1 MNPTEITILLQ
12 LACFII
18 GSIFIVKA
26 GKQDFTTKTP
36 ILLIP
41 AFLLIALSLNSLT
54 FILILIVS
62 GIIFY
67 LPKKVNTFMGK
78 ADLLL
83 YTNIF
88 IIFITG
94 NSPLTSIIMFITL
107 GLTGYKLYNIQQDKE
122 ILDKN
127 VPLIHYFAK
136 YYKITLLIAIGFILI
151 LSTLMFTYN
160 WVI

>member
-1 MNPTEITILLQ
+1 MNPTEITIILQ
-12 LACFII
+12 LISFLL

-26 GKQDFTTKTP
+26 GKQDYNTRTP
-36 ILLIP
+36 LLLIP
-41 AFLLIALSLNSLT
+41 AFLLIALSLNALT
-54 FILILIVS
+54 FALILIAS

-67 LPKKVNTFMGK
+67 LPDKVNKTIGK
-78 ADLLL
+78 ADILL

-94 NSPLTSIIMFITL
+94 YSPLISIILFIAL
-107 GLTGYKLYNIQQDKE
+107 GLTGYNLYKIQHDKQ

-136 YYKITLLIAIGFILI
+136 NYKITLLIAIGFILI
-151 LSTLMFTYN
+151 LSVLMFTYN
-160 WVI
+160 WVL